1 MPATLLGL
9 AFFACFGGCTNLEGL
24 TSSNAA
30 REGVDAAPDATMTT
44 DASLTEADVA
54 RPTTCRWNAPF
65 ASVRAVLSPGMEDNG
80 VAAAQLSPDERVVY
94 FQVLKTNETGYDLFR
109 AERNDR
115 ASVFDMSLR
124 TPLAEL
130 NDPTGNE
137 TNFAVRADGLLTVF
151 SSNRGDAA
159 MQTLYTAQRGSLAMP
174 FSTPT
179 QILTLG
185 VPPEATSPFI
195 TKDGSELWFAV
206 ASGTARSM
214 YVSPITAVGFGAA
227 TPRPDVPG
235 WIPVLSDDKLTIYY
249 ALGQSS
255 LDNAVR
261 VAHRNGPL
269 EPFAASSLVS
279 EVNQGGDAPSWLS
292 PDQCSLYITSRRDG
306 KPEVLVAERT
316 P

>member
-1 MPATLLGL
+1 
-9 AFFACFGGCTNLEGL
+9 
-24 TSSNAA
+24 
-30 REGVDAAPDATMTT
+30 MTT

-54 RPTTCRWNAPF
+54 RPTTCRWDAPF
-65 ASVRAVLSPGMEDNG
+65 ASVRAVASPAPDDNG
-80 VAAAQLSPDERVVY
+80 VAAPQLSPDELVVY
-94 FQVLKTNETGYDLFR
+94 FQVLKTNDTGYDLYR
-109 AERNDR
+109 AERKDR
-115 ASVFDMSLR
+115 ASAFDMSLR

-130 NDPTGNE
+130 NDPTSNE
-137 TNFAVRADGLLTVF
+137 TNLAVRADGLLTVF

-159 MQTLYTAQRGSLAMP
+159 MQSLYTAQRGSLAMP

-206 ASGTARSM
+206 ASGTNRSM
-214 YVSPITAVGFGAA
+214 YVSPITTAGFGAA

-235 WIPVLSDDKLTIYY
+235 WFPVLSDDKLTIYY

-269 EPFAASSLVS
+269 EPFAASSLVR
-279 EVNQGGDAPSWLS
+279 EVNQGGDAPGWLS
-292 PDQCSLYITSRRDG
+292 PDQCRLYLTSRRAG
-306 KPEVLVAERT
+306 KPKILVAERT